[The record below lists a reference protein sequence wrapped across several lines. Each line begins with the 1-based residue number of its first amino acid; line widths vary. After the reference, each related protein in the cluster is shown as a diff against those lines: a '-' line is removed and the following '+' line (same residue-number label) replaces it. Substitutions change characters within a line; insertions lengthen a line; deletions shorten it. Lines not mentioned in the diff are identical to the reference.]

1 MKDQFQNKKQGILH
15 LVLAVSW
22 LILGIWEIADD
33 GHSVRAWIYIV
44 TAIAWLV
51 ISIYNMNY
59 KKKE

>member
-1 MKDQFQNKKQGILH
+1 MRNQLRNPKQGILH

-22 LILGIWEIADD
+22 LLLGIWEIADD

-44 TAIAWLV
+44 TAIVWLV
-51 ISIYNMNY
+51 VSIYNMNY

>member
-1 MKDQFQNKKQGILH
+1 MNNQLRNPEQGILH

-22 LILGIWEIADD
+22 LLLGIWEIADD

-51 ISIYNMNY
+51 VSIYNMNY

>member
-1 MKDQFQNKKQGILH
+1 MKNQDINLKQGILH
-15 LVLAVSW
+15 LILAIAW

-44 TAIAWLV
+44 TAVVWLAV
-51 ISIYNMNY
+51 SIYNMNY

>member
-1 MKDQFQNKKQGILH
+1 MRNQLRNPKQGILH
-15 LVLAVSW
+15 LALAVSW
-22 LILGIWEIADD
+22 LLLGIWEIADD

-51 ISIYNMNY
+51 VSIYNMNY